1 MTRQTRRHSGLVLLA
16 LLAVQS
22 VSAPL
27 AACAQDH
34 EQHEAAA
41 HEMTTMDHA
50 HAGGSTVGMEQPGS
64 SEAEHA
70 PDPAPVDCLALAAC
84 GAPALSSSLST
95 AHVILADLSTRSL
108 PTVSGEPTAIVLG
121 LTTPPPKI

>member
-1 MTRQTRRHSGLVLLA
+1 MRRRSGLVLLA

-22 VSAPL
+22 VAVPMG
-27 AACAQDH
+27 ACAQDH

-50 HAGGSTVGMEQPGS
+50 HTGGSRVGMEHAGS
-64 SEAEHA
+64 YEAEHA
-70 PDPAPVDCLALAAC
+70 PDPAPMDCLALAAC
-84 GAPALSSSLST
+84 GAPAVGSSIST

-108 PTVSGEPTAIVLG
+108 PTMSGEPATIVLG

>member
-1 MTRQTRRHSGLVLLA
+1 MTSQTRRRSGLVLLA

-22 VSAPL
+22 VAAPL
-27 AACAQDH
+27 GACAQDH

-41 HEMTTMDHA
+41 HEMTTMDQA
-50 HAGGSTVGMEQPGS
+50 HAGGPTVGMEQVGS

-70 PDPAPVDCLALAAC
+70 PYQAPVDCLALAAC
-84 GAPALSSSLST
+84 GAPAVGSSVST

-108 PTVSGEPTAIVLG
+108 PAVSGEPAAIVLG